1 MKIVSIFNNK
11 GGVGKTTY
19 MFHIANV
26 LAELGKRVL
35 VIDLDSQCNISSYML
50 SDRRLSDIWNARKSI
65 WDVIHPLSE
74 GLGDFA
80 HIDPVSIIDNKLYL
94 TPGDILL
101 SDFEDTL
108 GDTWSRAL
116 GGEPRSLRVQSAF
129 YRYSLWAADC
139 VNADV
144 VMFDLGPNLGA
155 INRSALSSSDYFI
168 VPMAPDLFSIRGTEN
183 LGNKLLKWKREWIA
197 CSNAYS
203 GGEIELPNGTPQ
215 CLGYVMQQYNVRTRS
230 KNGMTKGWAM
240 FSDKAEE
247 AILNNIIIKITDEDS
262 IEEGSRYRLGQIPNL
277 HSLIPYSQKARIPVY
292 KCTSKNGLTGQHITT
307 ARNSYQHFLPIAKT
321 IKNVI

>member
-26 LAELGKRVL
+26 IAELGKRVL
-35 VIDLDSQCNISSYML
+35 VVDLDSQCNISSYML
-50 SDRRLSDIWNARKSI
+50 PDSRLSTIWDNNQSIWNIIS
-65 WDVIHPLSE
+65 PLSE
-74 GLGDFA
+74 GIGDFN
-80 HIDPVSIIDNKLYL
+80 HIAPVSIIDGKLYL

-116 GGEPRSLRVQSAF
+116 GGDSRSLRVQSAF
-129 YRYSLWAADC
+129 YRFSLWAANSI
-139 VNADV
+139 NADV

-155 INRSALSSSDYFI
+155 INRCALSSSDYFI

-183 LGNKLLKWKREWIA
+183 LGNKLLKWKKEWNS

-203 GGEIELPNGTPQ
+203 GNEIELPTGAPQ

-230 KNGMTKGWAM
+230 KNGMTKAWAM
-240 FSDKAEE
+240 FSDRAEE
-247 AILNNIIIKITDEDS
+247 SIVNNIILKTTDTKS
-262 IEEGSRYRLGQIPNL
+262 IEEGSQYRLGQIPNL
-277 HSLIPYSQKARIPVY
+277 HSLIPYSQQARIPVY

-307 ARNSYQHFLPIAKT
+307 AKKSYKYFLPIAQS
-321 IKNVI
+321 IVNII